1 MVKYFSSLAV
11 AGAAVAA
18 IVVGVST
25 PAMAAGAGA
34 LDTNKKISLPN
45 GRGTMTYIDD
55 GDMFQVCDTR
65 ADGHGVTGQL
75 RNGASGFPT
84 MIEVTDG
91 GDAGCDKKGYN
102 VGNHLDEKYMMW
114 LWWNGG
120 GDAVVSEW
128 FNE

>member
-1 MVKYFSSLAV
+1 MIKQLGSFAI
-11 AGAAVAA
+11 AGAAIAA
-18 IVVGVST
+18 VVVGAST
-25 PAMAAGAGA
+25 PAMAAESGVQ
-34 LDTNKKISLPN
+34 DTDKKISLPD

-55 GDMFQVCDTR
+55 GDMFVVCDTR

-75 RNGASGFPT
+75 RKNASGFPT

-102 VGNHLDEKYMMW
+102 VGNHLGEEYSMW
-114 LWWNGG
+114 LWWDGG
-120 GDAVVSEW
+120 GDPVLSGW